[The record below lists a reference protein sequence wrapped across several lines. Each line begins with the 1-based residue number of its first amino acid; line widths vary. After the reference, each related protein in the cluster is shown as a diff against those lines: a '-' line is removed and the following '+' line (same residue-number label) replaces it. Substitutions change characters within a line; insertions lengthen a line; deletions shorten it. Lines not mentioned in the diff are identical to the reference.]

1 MNFSRTRAFAC
12 ARRPHTADIMGDM
25 DVGGV
30 EVGGS
35 VAECA
40 LAALLLTSA
49 APLAAEPTAQ
59 LLKKHLELLVDYCFD
74 CHDTDMQKGKVDL
87 ETLRTTSLPPRTA
100 AVPPRAPPHLCLWLR
115 AI

>member
-40 LAALLLTSA
+40 FVALLDEGDA
-49 APLAAEPTAQ
+49 AT
-59 LLKKHLELLVDYCFD
+59 
-74 CHDTDMQKGKVDL
+74 
-87 ETLRTTSLPPRTA
+87 
-100 AVPPRAPPHLCLWLR
+100 
-115 AI
+115 